1 MKKWDVEH
9 RTSSPGYPKSNG
21 MVESA
26 VKNAKK
32 IISRA
37 LEDGTD
43 PHAAI
48 LEYRN
53 TPQADGLSPAQ
64 KFLGRRTRT
73 SLPTTTS
80 LMQPRGVDTKMYTSM
95 RRLKNARASVYYDR
109 YCTDLEALKEGDS
122 VRIKPMT
129 LGNKIWKKG
138 VISKRL
144 DERSLVHLKKTNE
157 KMEDEQQHEKAEQ
170 KKQTEDD
177 KEKPKQVK
185 EDKPLEGQKQ
195 LFREKKVTDDTEMN
209 KQVAKDTEVNK
220 HVNKDNEVDKQLS
233 TYN

>member
-1 MKKWDVEH
+1 
-9 RTSSPGYPKSNG
+9 

-53 TPQADGLSPAQ
+53 TPHADGLSPAQ

-80 LMQPRGVDTKMYTSM
+80 LMQPRGVDTEMYTSG
-95 RRLKNARASVYYDR
+95 RRLKNARASVHYDR
-109 YCTDLEALKEGDS
+109 YCKDLEALEEGDS

-144 DERSLVHLKKTNE
+144 DERSYDVNTDEETLRRNRVHLKKTNE
-157 KMEDEQQHEKAEQ
+157 KMEDEQQQAEQ
-170 KKQTEDD
+170 IKQTEGD
-177 KEKPKQVK
+177 EETPKQVK

-195 LFREKKVTDDTEMN
+195 LFREKKVTNDTEMNMQVTKDTEMN
-209 KQVAKDTEVNK
+209 K
-220 HVNKDNEVDKQLS
+220 
-233 TYN
+233 